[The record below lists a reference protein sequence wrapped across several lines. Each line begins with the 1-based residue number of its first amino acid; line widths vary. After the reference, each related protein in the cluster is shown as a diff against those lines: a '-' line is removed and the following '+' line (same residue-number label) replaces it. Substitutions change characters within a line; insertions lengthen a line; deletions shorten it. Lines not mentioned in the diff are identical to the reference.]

1 MESMTYIEV
10 LKVFY
15 DYIDISSLKINHIIL
30 SIKNAAVLFI
40 SNLVL
45 VLSNLCNSFWLNL
58 L

>member
-1 MESMTYIEV
+1 MESMTYIDV
-10 LKVFY
+10 LKVIY
-15 DYIDISSLKINHIIL
+15 DYIDISSLKINYIIL